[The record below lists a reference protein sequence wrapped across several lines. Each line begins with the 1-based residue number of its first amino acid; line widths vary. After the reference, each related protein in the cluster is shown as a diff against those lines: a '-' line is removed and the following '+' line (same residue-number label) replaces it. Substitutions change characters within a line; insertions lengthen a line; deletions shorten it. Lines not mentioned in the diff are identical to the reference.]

1 MPQPLKK
8 ICFITVDL
16 CEDDDNFLAHF
27 VRVDYPDILSFITFF
42 TEEYNEIGING
53 TFINDVMQGRG
64 VLIFVTLS
72 ER

>member
-1 MPQPLKK
+1 M
-8 ICFITVDL
+8 
-16 CEDDDNFLAHF
+16 
-27 VRVDYPDILSFITFF
+27 DYPDILSFITFF